1 MTALV
6 PIVCNRTSGADI
18 TASMVPATVAD
29 TLPAGPNNYLRVKNA
44 SASPVVVTVTPSA
57 GGQAEGTSLA
67 PFALT
72 PSVGITTGDMLYG
85 PFPQN
90 PWGDANGLVHLSYS
104 AFASVTVEC
113 LTITTT

>member
-6 PIVCNRTSGADI
+6 PSICNRTSGTDA
-18 TASMVPATVAD
+18 AAGMVPATAAD
-29 TLPAGPNNYLRVKNA
+29 TLPAGPNNFLRVKNA
-44 SASPVVVTVTPSA
+44 GTGALTVTITPAA

-67 PFALT
+67 AYALAPVVAAT
-72 PSVGITTGDMLYG
+72 AGDMIYG

-90 PWGDANGLVHLSYS
+90 PWGDVNGLVHISYS
-104 AFASVTVEC
+104 QITGVTVTC

>member
-6 PIVCNRTSGADI
+6 PTICNRTSGTDI
-18 TASMVPATVAD
+18 TAGLVPATAAD

-44 SASPVVVTVTPSA
+44 FAGAVTVTVTPAA
-57 GGQAEGTSLA
+57 GGQAEGTSLSAYALA
-67 PFALT
+67 PAVAA
-72 PSVGITTGDMLYG
+72 SGGDMIYG

-90 PWGDANGLVHLSYS
+90 PWGDANGLVHITYS
-104 AFASVTVEC
+104 QIVTVTVAA